1 MKQKTEQGHLT
12 ARYRLFTFFVL
23 VLLAM
28 IAVAGLWGS
37 QRILLK
43 NAARMGQN
51 LAQSYASDEQHH
63 IEIYQNVIRMGMTY
77 LEDYTAAGA
86 SYEKIESWMIDF
98 FQKAAD
104 ATGEGNITFY
114 AIVDEKII
122 ASQPFEGI
130 EQYDF
135 RQATWYQQAIDAR
148 GQVIFT
154 DAYKSVTGRQVVT
167 VAAASPKSGN
177 IIVID
182 LFTENFEHYHKNLS
196 LIEDGAYY
204 LCDSSGNLLFYS
216 APFDVDEA
224 AMENYVKSV
233 VYKAST
239 GEQLENGKESFR
251 DLNGKARGLYYYQM
265 PNGWL
270 SILSVPR
277 AVLLEGMGVV
287 VTWYAVLMVVFLTA
301 SVAYWLREG
310 RLNKTIERTND
321 TIRVLGNSYYAIY
334 RVDVDKG
341 EYEMTKGSDYARQK
355 LPYKG
360 SYEALLTVLL
370 TVLDEETGRDFEK
383 NFSLKN
389 IRALARRGTGE
400 FGGDF
405 LRQFGDQYRW
415 VNVRLLLDKSLSQG
429 EAVLC
434 FRQVEEE
441 KQRQLQHVRLLE
453 DALAAADAGEK
464 SQKEFFSAMSH
475 DMRTPLNVIIGMTD
489 LALQPGCDSEKI
501 TDYLQKIKLSG
512 NQLLVLINDILEMS
526 RLEQGRVTLEEQ
538 TFSIC
543 DVLHGCAAPFEEQAK
558 QEGKRFT
565 LITDVLT
572 PVVLGDPS
580 RLTQILNNLLSNALK
595 FTKSG
600 DSVHLSLRQMGTQN
614 PKFLFTI
621 EGTGPGMSKEFL
633 PKLFEAYE
641 RETRF
646 GAKNIWGTGLGMPIV
661 KNLVSQMG
669 GQITVESE
677 LGRGSRFV
685 VTLPFVPGEALP
697 ETEEQNSAAADVLQ
711 GRHILLVEDNPLNM
725 EITAELLK
733 MRGAQVTPAAN
744 GREAVEAFEKSE
756 PGFFDGILMDMQMPE
771 MDGCEAARA
780 IRNLN
785 RPDARAVPIV
795 AQTANAFAED
805 ISRTEQAGMNAHLSK
820 PIDMEQLCC
829 ILEELFTKW

>member
-360 SYEALLTVLL
+360 SYEAL
-370 TVLDEETGRDFEK
+370 
-383 NFSLKN
+383 
-389 IRALARRGTGE
+389 
-400 FGGDF
+400 
-405 LRQFGDQYRW
+405 
-415 VNVRLLLDKSLSQG
+415 
-429 EAVLC
+429 
-434 FRQVEEE
+434 
-441 KQRQLQHVRLLE
+441 
-453 DALAAADAGEK
+453 
-464 SQKEFFSAMSH
+464 
-475 DMRTPLNVIIGMTD
+475 
-489 LALQPGCDSEKI
+489 
-501 TDYLQKIKLSG
+501 
-512 NQLLVLINDILEMS
+512 
-526 RLEQGRVTLEEQ
+526 
-538 TFSIC
+538 
-543 DVLHGCAAPFEEQAK
+543 
-558 QEGKRFT
+558 
-565 LITDVLT
+565 
-572 PVVLGDPS
+572 
-580 RLTQILNNLLSNALK
+580 
-595 FTKSG
+595 
-600 DSVHLSLRQMGTQN
+600 
-614 PKFLFTI
+614 
-621 EGTGPGMSKEFL
+621 
-633 PKLFEAYE
+633 
-641 RETRF
+641 
-646 GAKNIWGTGLGMPIV
+646 
-661 KNLVSQMG
+661 
-669 GQITVESE
+669 
-677 LGRGSRFV
+677 
-685 VTLPFVPGEALP
+685 P

-829 ILEELFTKW
+829 ILEELFTKR